1 MGYPSPAVDTRTGAG
16 DPVLNADVVL
26 TPTAMVAATTC
37 VVDYCNID
45 ITWSDMASLTLGRT
59 LAGVVATKDDVD
71 ATETNVSALNP
82 ATGVLYFSAHSFT

>member
-1 MGYPSPAVDTRTGAG
+1 MGYPSPAVDTRMGAG